1 MKKII
6 ILLTTFFLLS
16 GCTIP
21 RAVFK
26 SSLINQD
33 DPHYH
38 LVEVTPTLK
47 LSDADTVPK
56 TIVDPVFAQNNWHWT
71 SLAKGDVLHITILSS
86 GGAGDLSNNASGDRA
101 DFENILVT
109 DGNIVQVPYAGIIP
123 VTGLDVTQLAEEI
136 RKRLSRVVLN
146 PQVLVTLT
154 ARTGAMVTV
163 EGSGKTGRYPL
174 EQSMNRLS
182 HFLATAAAVEN
193 TSADMMEV
201 HVTRQQHYF
210 NARLSDIYQY
220 PGLDIVLQP
229 DDRITLRQ
237 VTEYVNVLG
246 AAGVQGKHALV
257 QRHSSVVDALALAK
271 GLNDN
276 LADPQAVF
284 LYKHDEAEQAKQ
296 QMRKLNIYHVDMSQP
311 DSVFLAQ
318 AMRVEDGDVIYI
330 SNASLTDFAKVK
342 AAFDSFLIRGS
353 NSF

>member
-1 MKKII
+1 MKKITI
-6 ILLTTFFLLS
+6 VLTTFVLLS

-21 RAVFK
+21 RAGFK
-26 SSLINQD
+26 SRLINQD
-33 DPHYH
+33 DPHYRM
-38 LVEVTPTLK
+38 VEVTPELK
-47 LSDADTVPK
+47 LSDADTAPK
-56 TIVDPVFAQNNWHWT
+56 TIVDPIFAGNNWHWT

-86 GGAGDLSNNASGDRA
+86 GGAGYLSNNASGDRA

-109 DGNIVQVPYAGIIP
+109 DSNIVQVPYAGTIP

-136 RKRLSRVVLN
+136 RERLSRVVLN
-146 PQVLVTLT
+146 PQVLITLT
-154 ARTGAMVTV
+154 ARTGAMVTI

-182 HFLATAAAVEN
+182 HFLATAGVEN

-220 PGLDIVLQP
+220 PALDIALQP

-257 QRHSSVVDALALAK
+257 QRHSSIVDALALAK

-284 LYKHDEAEQAKQ
+284 LYKHNEAEQAKQ
-296 QMRKLNIYHVDMSQP
+296 QMRKPNIYHVDMSLP
-311 DSVFLAQ
+311 DSFFLAQ
-318 AMRVEDGDVIYI
+318 AMRVEDGDIIYI

>member
-56 TIVDPVFAQNNWHWT
+56 TIVDPVFAENNWHWT

-86 GGAGDLSNNASGDRA
+86 GGAGYLSNNVSGDRA

-136 RKRLSRVVLN
+136 RKRLSR
-146 PQVLVTLT
+146 PESS
-154 ARTGAMVTV
+154 GAGDAYRPHRSHGDGRGQR
-163 EGSGKTGRYPL
+163 ENGSLPSR
-174 EQSMNRLS
+174 
-182 HFLATAAAVEN
+182 
-193 TSADMMEV
+193 
-201 HVTRQQHYF
+201 
-210 NARLSDIYQY
+210 
-220 PGLDIVLQP
+220 
-229 DDRITLRQ
+229 
-237 VTEYVNVLG
+237 TEYE
-246 AAGVQGKHALV
+246 
-257 QRHSSVVDALALAK
+257 SS
-271 GLNDN
+271 
-276 LADPQAVF
+276 
-284 LYKHDEAEQAKQ
+284 
-296 QMRKLNIYHVDMSQP
+296 
-311 DSVFLAQ
+311 
-318 AMRVEDGDVIYI
+318 
-330 SNASLTDFAKVK
+330 
-342 AAFDSFLIRGS
+342 
-353 NSF
+353 

>member
-1 MKKII
+1 M
-6 ILLTTFFLLS
+6 
-16 GCTIP
+16 
-21 RAVFK
+21 
-26 SSLINQD
+26 
-33 DPHYH
+33 
-38 LVEVTPTLK
+38 
-47 LSDADTVPK
+47 
-56 TIVDPVFAQNNWHWT
+56 
-71 SLAKGDVLHITILSS
+71 
-86 GGAGDLSNNASGDRA
+86 
-101 DFENILVT
+101 
-109 DGNIVQVPYAGIIP
+109 
-123 VTGLDVTQLAEEI
+123 
-136 RKRLSRVVLN
+136 
-146 PQVLVTLT
+146 
-154 ARTGAMVTV
+154 TV

-193 TSADMMEV
+193 TSAEMMEV

-311 DSVFLAQ
+311 DSVFLAR